1 MGLNC
6 SRWAA
11 AEFTVA
17 CTGPFAGQA
26 RSHKFTARLKGSV
39 VLVGAGLSRE
49 RAESDDGNVSIEILT
64 LKRLAD
70 MGSLSRLL
78 QIQQPGLVTRN

>member
-1 MGLNC
+1 M
-6 SRWAA
+6 
-11 AEFTVA
+11 
-17 CTGPFAGQA
+17 
-26 RSHKFTARLKGSV
+26 
-39 VLVGAGLSRE
+39 GAGLSRE